1 MVSRHMYW
9 ELVFRILLISAAALG
24 TGFFFF
30 DGQFVLSGLAFGF
43 LVLQTIFLIRYIN
56 QTNRKIAYFF
66 DAIKN
71 EDFTLR
77 FPEKLSVKSLE
88 ELNHSLNML
97 NVMIQDIHVKKQ
109 AQEHYYQE
117 ILKQAD
123 IGILTINPKGHI
135 LYANPTV
142 QRLFNYYPL
151 NHIKQLNQ
159 VDEKLYAHIKDLKP
173 FESKTLQL
181 TNEREKRQLTLK
193 STCITA
199 NGQPLLL
206 VVVQDIHKEL
216 DEKETDSWVKL
227 IRVLT
232 HEIMNTITPITSI
245 SESVL
250 KYFKKNGR
258 TLSVEEFAEH
268 HVKSTVKGLEVIK
281 EQGKDLMD
289 FVQSYRTF
297 LNVPE
302 PDKQLIPA
310 RKLFEKVM
318 LLLDESDDQN
328 QIDIA
333 VVVDP
338 EDLELFVDEKQI
350 TQVLLNLGKNAQQAL
365 ANQANNA
372 SRNTTPE
379 NPGPENTAIGKTMPG
394 NKVSENIQG
403 HIKFLA
409 GFDAKNRKIVK
420 VWDNGPGIAPEIL
433 EEIFV
438 PFFTTKNTGT
448 GIGLS
453 LSKQIMRLHGGSI
466 QVASKENTVF
476 TLTFDE

>member
-1 MVSRHMYW
+1 MVSRHIYW
-9 ELVFRILLISAAALG
+9 QLVFRILLISAAALG
-24 TGFFFF
+24 SGFFFF
-30 DGQFVLSGLAFGF
+30 DRQYVLSILILGF
-43 LVLQTIFLIRYIN
+43 LVLQTVFLIRYVN

-97 NVMIQDIHVKKQ
+97 NAMVQDIHLKKQ
-109 AQEHYYQE
+109 AQEQYYQE

-142 QRLFNYYPL
+142 EKLLNYRPL
-151 NHIKQLNQ
+151 NHVKQLKQ
-159 VDEKLYAHIKDLKP
+159 VDENLYGLFEDLVP
-173 FESKTLQL
+173 FESKTFQL
-181 TNEREKRQLTLK
+181 TNEREKTQLALK
-193 STCITA
+193 STAITVDR
-199 NGQPLLL
+199 QSLLL

-250 KYFKKNGR
+250 KYFKKDGQLL
-258 TLSVEEFAEH
+258 TPGDFVEH
-268 HVKSTVKGLEVIK
+268 HMKSTIKGLEVIK
-281 EQGKDLMD
+281 EQGNDLMG

-302 PDKQLIPA
+302 PDKALIHA
-310 RKLFEKVM
+310 QELFEKVR
-318 LLLDESDDQN
+318 LLLGEHGEEDS
-328 QIDIA
+328 IDIEIL
-333 VVVDP
+333 VDP
-338 EDLELFVDEKQI
+338 EDLELFIDEKQI
-350 TQVLLNLGKNAQQAL
+350 TQVLLNLGKNAKQAL
-365 ANQANNA
+365 QNG
-372 SRNTTPE
+372 RKTVPE
-379 NPGPENTAIGKTMPG
+379 HCRGK
-394 NKVSENIQG
+394 IR
-403 HIKFLA
+403 FLA
-409 GFDAKNRKIVK
+409 GIDEKEKKIVK
-420 VWDNGPGIAPEIL
+420 VWDNGPGISPEHL
-433 EEIFV
+433 DEIFV

-476 TLTFDE
+476 TLTFE

>member
-1 MVSRHMYW
+1 MVSRNIYI
-9 ELVFRILLISAAALG
+9 ELILRIVLISATALG
-24 TGFFFF
+24 AGFLFF
-30 DGQFVLSGLAFGF
+30 DGQYILAA
-43 LVLQTIFLIRYIN
+43 LLLILLALQTYFLIHYVN

-97 NVMIQDIHVKKQ
+97 NSMIQEIHLKKQ
-109 AQEHYYQE
+109 AQEQYYQE

-142 QRLFNYYPL
+142 ERLLNYHPL

-159 VDEKLYAHIKDLKP
+159 IDKKLYEQFADLKP
-173 FESKTLQL
+173 FESRTHQL
-181 TNEREKRQLTLK
+181 VNEREKIELALK
-193 STCITA
+193 STTIA
-199 NGQPLLL
+199 IDNQSLLL
-206 VVVQDIHKEL
+206 VVIQDIRKEL

-250 KYFKKNGR
+250 KYFKKGEKV
-258 TLSVEEFAEH
+258 LSEDEFSEH
-268 HVKSTVKGLEVIK
+268 HIQSTVKGLEVIK
-281 EQGKDLMD
+281 EQGNNLMS
-289 FVQSYRTF
+289 FVQSYRKF
-297 LNVPE
+297 LSVPE

-310 RKLFEKVM
+310 QDLLGKVA
-318 LLLDESDDQN
+318 LLMGNNSVKIEL
-328 QIDIA
+328 II
-333 VVVDP
+333 DP
-338 EDLELFVDEKQI
+338 ENLELFIDEKQL
-350 TQVLLNLGKNAQQAL
+350 TQVLVNLGKNAQQSL
-365 ANQANNA
+365 GNQAD
-372 SRNTTPE
+372 
-379 NPGPENTAIGKTMPG
+379 GK
-394 NKVSENIQG
+394 
-403 HIKFLA
+403 IKFFA
-409 GFDAKNRKIVK
+409 GVDEKDKKFIK
-420 VWDNGPGIAPEIL
+420 VWDNGPGIPADLIDEVFI
-433 EEIFV
+433 

-453 LSKQIMRLHGGSI
+453 LSKQIMRLHRGSI
-466 QVASKENTVF
+466 QVVSRENTVF
-476 TLTFDE
+476 TLTFD